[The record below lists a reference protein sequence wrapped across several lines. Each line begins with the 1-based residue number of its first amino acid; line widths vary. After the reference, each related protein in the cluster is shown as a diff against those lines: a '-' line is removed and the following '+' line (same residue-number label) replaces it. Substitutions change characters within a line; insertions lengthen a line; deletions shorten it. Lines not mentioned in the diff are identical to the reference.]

1 MTRTRAAISSR
12 FQKILERTALT
23 TGDLTAFARH
33 KQTVVDALVARGIL
47 VNNVHTMGSFERGS
61 AIRTV
66 SDIDLLV
73 VVKRKEV
80 AWGDGQKS
88 SNRLLEAFRSSLIDR
103 FPSTGIGRDG
113 QAVVI
118 DFGDG
123 SHPVDVVPA
132 FYERQGG
139 PYNHPIFSI
148 PDGAGGW
155 METSPSSHNKY
166 IQAADQRAAS
176 HLIPLAQIFKY
187 WCASRTGGVP
197 ISGFHVEMMLSATN
211 IAAGVRTYSQKFF
224 LLLALLT
231 ERKCAALNDPVEI
244 SGRIAA
250 CSTEAKR
257 TQALA
262 SVYDAAVHARAAF
275 QAEEREDFQE
285 AWRQWNIVFKDTFPR
300 DGV

>member
-1 MTRTRAAISSR
+1 MTRASTAISSR
-12 FQKILERTALT
+12 FQKILQRTALT
-23 TGDLTAFARH
+23 IADLTAFARH
-33 KQTVVDALVARGIL
+33 KQTVVEALVARGIL
-47 VNNVHTMGSFERGS
+47 VNNVHKMGSFERGS

-66 SDIDLLV
+66 SDVDLLV

-80 AWGDGQKS
+80 VWGDGPKS
-88 SNRLLEAFRSSLIDR
+88 STRLLEAFRSSLIDR
-103 FPSTGIGRDG
+103 FPRTGIGRDG

-148 PDGAGGW
+148 PDGAAGW
-155 METSPSSHNKY
+155 METSPTSHNKY
-166 IQAADQRAAS
+166 IQAADQRAAN

-197 ISGFHVEMMLSATN
+197 ISGFHVEMLLSETS

-257 TQALA
+257 NQALA
-262 SVYDAAVHARAAF
+262 SVDDAAVHAKAAF
-275 QAEEREDFQE
+275 QAEEHEDFQE
-285 AWRQWNIVFKDTFPR
+285 AWRQWNIVFNDEFPR
-300 DGV
+300 DGA